1 MQTGVCKKAFSF
13 LPSIFS
19 HDRGMNSVSE
29 LVFNCAQNWVY
40 LMELRS
46 SLNFKDKN
54 FSKLLVTETL
64 NEFSILYE
72 NLISYTISGVHGGVI
87 VGFDAV

>member
-1 MQTGVCKKAFSF
+1 VQTGVCKKAFSL
-13 LPSIFS
+13 LPSIFNK
-19 HDRGMNSVSE
+19 DRGMNSVSE
-29 LVFNCAQNWVY
+29 LIFNCAQNWVY
-40 LMELRS
+40 LMEIRS

-54 FSKLLVTETL
+54 FTKLLIADRL

-72 NLISYTISGVHGGVI
+72 NLISYTISGVHGFVF

>member
-1 MQTGVCKKAFSF
+1 
-13 LPSIFS
+13 
-19 HDRGMNSVSE
+19 
-29 LVFNCAQNWVY
+29 
-40 LMELRS
+40 MELRS